1 MIDRPSGTVTFL
13 FTDIAGS
20 SQRWERNPTAMQAT
34 LRQHDAI
41 LRQTLT
47 DHGGYVF
54 KTGGDAFY
62 AAFARAPDALVAALA
77 AQRAILASDWGTEGP
92 LQVRM
97 ALHTGTPEER
107 DGDYFGPPL
116 NRAARLLSA
125 AHGTQILVSL
135 ASHELI
141 QGHLP
146 ADVELQDLGVYHL
159 FEFSPPER
167 IFQLVAPALPVAF
180 PPLRTLAALH
190 HNLPISITPLIGR
203 ETQVQA
209 LRTLLRRNDLRL
221 VTMTGPGGIGK
232 TRLALEVGLDLLEEF
247 PDGVFFVNLA
257 PISKTDLVIP
267 TIAATLGVREVAG
280 QPLIESLH
288 AYLRDRRMLLLLDN
302 FEQVVEAALAL
313 SALLEP
319 APGLKVLVTSRAI
332 LHLHNEQ
339 EFPVPA
345 LQLPRTQPLPELEAL
360 SQYEAVA
367 LFIQR
372 ARTVH
377 PEFQVTNDN
386 APAVAEICTRLDG
399 LPLAI
404 ELAAVRIKL
413 FSPQAL
419 LARLQH
425 RLTLLTGG
433 GRDRPVRQQTLQ
445 AAIDWSYDLLST
457 PEQRL
462 FQRLAVFRGGAT
474 LDAITAVCNPDTT
487 NLAPLVIDV
496 LDGVVS
502 LMDKSLLRRHQPDP
516 GTADDEPRFS
526 MLETI
531 QEYAW
536 ARSAA
541 SGESEAVQTQ
551 HAGYFLALAE
561 EAEPLLKGATQERWL
576 ARLDAEYDNLRA
588 ALSWIQNQKQVER
601 GLRLASALWRFWYI
615 RGYYSEGRAQL
626 GAVLSQA
633 GAVEPAPEDAILT
646 AARARALHGAGVLA
660 WGQGDYGTATAYSQ
674 ESLALHQALKDPAGQ
689 ANALNTLGL
698 VARSQGDFPH
708 ARTLHTESLT
718 LRRRLGD
725 QWGVANALLNLG
737 VVAWNQAAYAEAR
750 RILEE
755 SLVLDRAQG
764 DRWGSAVVLDNLG
777 MVLRSQGD
785 LPRARTLLE
794 ESLAIRRALG
804 DRWGIASALQHLA
817 GVAQAQGNAEEAQAL
832 LDESLALYRNV
843 GDINS
848 SALTLRDLAVL
859 AAEKDDYR
867 GAQAWLA
874 ESLEIWQAGGTP
886 AGIAQGL
893 ECAAWLA
900 GRQRQIHRAARL
912 WGAAEALRE
921 ACSVPMPP
929 VARTAHDHAVAA
941 TQAQVD
947 GATWA
952 TAWTAGRALDVHAAV
967 TEARDWV
974 GTAAVTEASTPPA
987 LASTATA
994 TPAEYPGGEYP
1005 AGLTAR
1011 EVAVLRLVAQ
1021 GLTNIQVAREL
1032 ALSPHTVNVHL
1043 RSIYGK
1049 LDVPSR
1055 AAATRFAVD
1064 HKLL

>member
-34 LRQHDAI
+34 LRRHDAI
-41 LRQTLT
+41 LRQTLAA
-47 DHGGYVF
+47 HGGYVF

-62 AAFARAPDALVAALA
+62 AAFARAPDALSAALA
-77 AQRAILASDWGTEGP
+77 AQQAILGDDWGAEGP

-125 AHGTQILVSL
+125 AHGAQVLVSL

-141 QGHLP
+141 LGHLP
-146 ADVELQDLGVYHL
+146 PDVELRDLGVYQL
-159 FEFSPPER
+159 FEFSTPER
-167 IFQLVAPALPVAF
+167 IFQITAPGLPAEF
-180 PPLRTLAALH
+180 PPLRTLVAPH
-190 HNLPISITPLIGR
+190 HNLPTPLTALVGR
-203 ETQVQA
+203 EAQVQA
-209 LRTLLRRNDLRL
+209 LRTLLQRDDIRL
-221 VTMTGPGGIGK
+221 VTLTGPGGIGK
-232 TRLALEVGLDLLEEF
+232 TRLALQVGLDLLDKF

-257 PISKTDLVIP
+257 PISQPDLVIP

-288 AYLRDRRMLLLLDN
+288 AYVRDRQMLLLLDN
-302 FEQVVEAALAL
+302 FEQVVDAALPV

-319 APGLKVLVTSRAI
+319 AASVKVLVTSRAV

-345 LQLPRTQPLPELEAL
+345 LQLPRTQPLPELQAL

-372 ARTVH
+372 ARTVQ
-377 PEFQVTNDN
+377 PDFQVTNDN
-386 APAVAEICTRLDG
+386 APAVAEICARLDG

-413 FSPQAL
+413 FSPPAL

-496 LDGVVS
+496 LDGVIS
-502 LMDKSLLRRHQPDP
+502 LMDKSLLRRHQPEL

-531 QEYAW
+531 QEHAW
-536 ARSAA
+536 ARLAA
-541 SGESEAVQTQ
+541 SGESAAVQAQ
-551 HAGYFLALAE
+551 HASYFLALAE

-576 ARLDAEYDNLRA
+576 ARLDAEHDNLRA
-588 ALSWIQNQKQVER
+588 ALAWTQNEKHAES
-601 GLRLASALWRFWYI
+601 GLRLAGALWRFWYI
-615 RGYYSEGRAQL
+615 RGYYSEGRAHL
-626 GAVLSQA
+626 TAVLSRP
-633 GAVEPAPEDAILT
+633 GSVEPDVATPALT
-646 AARARALHGAGVLA
+646 AARARAVHGAGVLA
-660 WGQGDYGTATAYSQ
+660 WGQGDYATAAAYSQ
-674 ESLALHQALKDPAGQ
+674 ESLALHQALNDPAGQ

-750 RILEE
+750 RLLEE
-755 SLVLDRAQG
+755 SLVLDRAMG

-785 LPRARTLLE
+785 LPRARALLE

-817 GVAQAQGNAEEAQAL
+817 GVAQAQGNAEEAQVL
-832 LDESLALYRNV
+832 LDESLALYRDV

-859 AAEKDDYR
+859 AADKDDYR
-867 GAQAWLA
+867 GAWAWLA
-874 ESLEIWQAGGTP
+874 ESLEIWQVGGTP

-900 GRQRQIHRAARL
+900 GRQGRLPQAARL

-921 ACSVPMPP
+921 ARGVPMPP
-929 VARTAHDHAVAA
+929 VAHTVYDQAIAA
-941 TQAQVD
+941 TRAQVD
-947 GATWA
+947 AATWA
-952 TAWTAGRALDVHAAV
+952 GAWAAGGALDPAAAV
-967 TEARDWV
+967 AEALDSA
-974 GTAAVTEASTPPA
+974 GTAAGAAAGAPA
-987 LASTATA
+987 APVSGAPETA
-994 TPAEYPGGEYP
+994 AEHPSGEYP
-1005 AGLTAR
+1005 AGLSAR

-1043 RSIYGK
+1043 RSIYSK